1 MLFIG
6 IGLIILAIIFF
17 SLSSLEKIK
26 RTMKVLGILFV
37 ILGIAFTVSAG
48 VRIVPA
54 GYVGITTLFG
64 HVDNTVLYS
73 GMQIINPLKNMILMD
88 ARTQSYTMSSVAN
101 EGQIQG
107 NDTISVLT
115 ADGLK
120 VDLDVTVWY
129 RIDPVKAPL
138 IYKTIGLQYNDKIV
152 RPAIRTAIRNAAVKY
167 NATDIYSTKR
177 QVLTEDVYSDVNQL
191 LKPNGIICEKVM
203 IRNITLPKEVQ
214 DAINAKIAAQQ
225 DAEKMVYVLQK
236 EEKEA
241 ERKTIEA
248 SGIAAYQR
256 IISKNLTKEYLQWK
270 YIESL
275 NSLIQSGKTNTL
287 ILPFDTKLTPLL
299 NVK

>member
-1 MLFIG
+1 MLFVG
-6 IGLIILAIIFF
+6 IGFFILAVIFF
-17 SLSSLEKIK
+17 SFSSIEKTKKIMRTFGVLSIIVGL
-26 RTMKVLGILFV
+26 VF
-37 ILGIAFTVSAG
+37 AVSSG
-48 VRIVPA
+48 VRIIPA
-54 GYVGITTLFG
+54 GYVGVTTLFG
-64 HVDNTVLYS
+64 HVDKVPLYS
-73 GMQIINPLKNMILMD
+73 GMSIINPFKNLILMD
-88 ARTQSYTMSSVAN
+88 VRTQSYTMSSVTN

-129 RIDPVKAPL
+129 RLDPAQAPSV
-138 IYKTIGLQYNDKIV
+138 YKNIGLQYNEKIV
-152 RPAIRTAIRNAAVKY
+152 RPAIRTSIRNAAVKY
-167 NATDIYSTKR
+167 KATDIYSTKR
-177 QVLTEDVYSDVNQL
+177 EVLTEDVYSYINSL
-191 LKPNGIICEKVM
+191 LKSNGIICEKVM

-225 DAEKMVYVLQK
+225 DAEKMIYVLQK

-256 IISKNLTKEYLQWK
+256 IISTNLTKEYLQWK

-275 NSLIQSGKTNTL
+275 NSLIQSGKTSTL

>member
-1 MLFIG
+1 MLFVG
-6 IGLIILAIIFF
+6 IGFFILAIIFF
-17 SLSSLEKIK
+17 SFSLLEKTKKIM
-26 RTMKVLGILFV
+26 R
-37 ILGIAFTVSAG
+37 ILGVLSIIVGLIFAVSSGAK
-48 VRIVPA
+48 IIPA
-54 GYVGITTLFG
+54 GYVGVTTLFG
-64 HVDNTVLYS
+64 HVDKTPLYS
-73 GMQIINPLKNMILMD
+73 GMRIINPFKNLILMD
-88 ARTQSYTMSSVAN
+88 TRTQSYTMSSAAN

-107 NDTISVLT
+107 NDAISVLT

-129 RIDPVKAPL
+129 RLDPVQAPNV
-138 IYKTIGLQYNDKIV
+138 YKNIGLQYNEKIV
-152 RPAIRTAIRNAAVKY
+152 RPAIRTSIRNAAVKY
-167 NATDIYSTKR
+167 KATDIYSTKR
-177 QVLTEDVYSDVNQL
+177 EVLTEDVYSYINTL
-191 LKPNGIICEKVM
+191 LKSNGIICEKVM
-203 IRNITLPKEVQ
+203 IRNITLPQEVQ
-214 DAINAKIAAQQ
+214 NAINAKIAAQQ
-225 DAEKMVYVLQK
+225 DAEKMIYVLQK

-275 NSLIQSGKTNTL
+275 NSLIQSGKTSTL

>member
-1 MLFIG
+1 MRSLAVV
-6 IGLIILAIIFF
+6 IIIVA
-17 SLSSLEKIK
+17 
-26 RTMKVLGILFV
+26 V
-37 ILGIAFTVSAG
+37 ILMVSAG
-48 VRIVPA
+48 VKVIPA
-54 GYVGITTLFG
+54 GYVGVTTLFG
-64 HVDNTVLYS
+64 HVDMRPLYS
-73 GMQIINPLKNMILMD
+73 GMQIINPLKNIVLMD
-88 ARTQSYTMSSVAN
+88 ARTQSYTMSSVTN

-115 ADGLK
+115 SDGLK

-129 RIDPVKAPL
+129 KLDPLKAPI
-138 IYKTIGLQYNDKIV
+138 IYKNLGLQYNEKIV

-167 NATDIYSTKR
+167 RATDIYSTKR
-177 QVLTEDVYSDVNQL
+177 EVLTEDVYTYVNQL

-203 IRNITLPKEVQ
+203 IRNITLPQEVQ
-214 DAINAKIAAQQ
+214 NAINAKIAAQQ

-256 IISKNLTKEYLQWK
+256 IISSNLTKEYLQWK

-275 NSLIQSGKTNTL
+275 NSLIQSGKTSTL

>member
-1 MLFIG
+1 MLFAG
-6 IGLIILAIIFF
+6 IALIIIAIVFLSF
-17 SLSSLEKIK
+17 SGMEKIK
-26 RTMKVLGILFV
+26 KIMRSLAILFTIIGILV
-37 ILGIAFTVSAG
+37 MIGSG
-48 VRIVPA
+48 VKIIPA
-54 GYVGITTLFG
+54 GYIGVTTLFG
-64 HVDNTVLYS
+64 HVDNIPLYS
-73 GMQIINPLKNMILMD
+73 GMQVINPLKNVILMD
-88 ARTQSYTMSSVAN
+88 ARTQSYTMSSVTN

-115 ADGLK
+115 SDGLK

-129 RIDPVKAPL
+129 RIDPAKAPQ
-138 IYKTIGLQYNDKIV
+138 IYKNIGLQYNEKIV

-167 NATDIYSTKR
+167 KATDIYSTKR
-177 QVLTEDVYSDVNQL
+177 EVLTEDVYSFINKL
-191 LKPNGIICEKVM
+191 LEPNGIICEKVM
-203 IRNITLPKEVQ
+203 IRNITLPQEVQ
-214 DAINAKIAAQQ
+214 NAINAKIAAQQ

-256 IISKNLTKEYLQWK
+256 IISANLTKEYLQWK

-275 NSLIQSGKTNTL
+275 NSLIQSGKTSTL